1 MVNLSPIPV
10 SATYS
15 QWPSFWVSVCE
26 NWSPYLDSL
35 RRQDV
40 LVWVPDSIKDECW
53 AECGNL
59 ALKEL
64 QTEICFCLTR
74 MGHFKVSI
82 VP

>member
-1 MVNLSPIPV
+1 MEDKQGEQQLCVCV
-10 SATYS
+10 SLC
-15 QWPSFWVSVCE
+15 VCVCVCE
-26 NWSPYLDSL
+26 S
-35 RRQDV
+35 
-40 LVWVPDSIKDECW
+40 W

>member
-26 NWSPYLDSL
+26 NW
-35 RRQDV
+35 
-40 LVWVPDSIKDECW
+40 VPDSIKDESW